1 MFKSKVLNL
10 LLMLALA
17 LSLLVGC
24 GQNEQPSAEQAKD
37 TAAPEQ
43 SIKIGGSSTL
53 APVIAQL
60 ANEYT
65 EEYGTW
71 NKVDAS
77 LPEEPIV
84 IFVSTGGSGFG
95 VKSAINGTFDIGLV
109 SRSIKDEEKEQIPNG
124 QLIKVGTDALAI
136 AVNPENPVLQVKPN
150 LTTEELKGIFAG
162 EIKTWKELDPQ
173 LPDRQIVLAIRDLGG
188 GASEVFDTTVMQG
201 TPVAK
206 EAIQL
211 PSMGALAGKVMENV
225 DAIGYV
231 STGFVDQ
238 NQGKIAVLS
247 IDGVEPTDENIA
259 SDQYKI
265 SRPLIM
271 VTKDQPTAQQQKFI
285 DFVMSAEG
293 LAVVK
298 EMGFVPA
305 K

>member
-1 MFKSKVLNL
+1 MFKSKALQLILV
-10 LLMLALA
+10 MALALA
-17 LSLLVGC
+17 LLVGC
-24 GQNEQPSAEQAKD
+24 GQNEQPAEQGKD
-37 TAAPEQ
+37 TAAQEQ

-53 APVIAQL
+53 SPVIAQL

-109 SRSIKDEEKEQIPNG
+109 SRTIKDEEKEQVPNG
-124 QLIKVGTDALAI
+124 QIIKVGTDALAI
-136 AVNPENPVLQVKPN
+136 SVNPQNPILQVKPN
-150 LTTEELKGIFAG
+150 LTTEELKNIFAG

-188 GASEVFDTTVMQG
+188 GASEVFDTSVMKG

-231 STGFVDQ
+231 STGLVDQ
-238 NQGKIAVLS
+238 NKGKIAVLS

-259 SDQYKI
+259 SDAYKI

-271 VTKDQPTAQQQKFI
+271 LTKEQPTAQQQKFI
-285 DFVMSAEG
+285 DFVMSEEG